1 MKIEP
6 NTTIVD
12 VSLNLSGSIT
22 GIPAALDQLPVG
34 DRIGFDDLPDLG
46 EDVEDIGQTWT
57 PDLVGR
63 QLDIELPLYDTLGQE
78 KQPYSTNLVKMKSV
92 VTDGEGWVQPITEG
106 RPFSS
111 LKAGEKVDLPHLSL
125 LGRGDNMRF
134 AGEVGRVYGIGFS
147 QNKNDTFVNAQ
158 LSFVYVVS
166 SEDSDGTLLM
176 NLAGNVIPVFSHVT
190 EDGVTR
196 LVKWFEAAYMM
207 FQDLYVV
214 FDTTGAVEP
223 PAPAEAG
230 KWSFDNLLIDN
241 LETSVLDENW
251 QSAPIDFGVPS
262 WDDLYEFLIL
272 STRLSVDLKGTF
284 NERHITQP
292 VQGIKGVF
300 DAYFI
305 NFVAE
310 GSEYNYSQSDNAM
323 YVVYIREIY
332 PVDYILNN
340 WQTAAKR
347 VVGKWISHK
356 GVTAYD
362 SSINLSAW
370 SANSYKFSPEPESA
384 YMRVITRYRYVLHPY
399 TTIFEGA
406 GKTFK
411 ALNLRI
417 FGMSKKTKFN
427 GKVGHMYGFTLG
439 LGSGASF
446 GSGEAITFAY
456 LVTSEDGDGIAI
468 YNKTGMYSALYTDV
482 MVNGK
487 QERKSWG
494 EHMDLSSITTYQIV
508 YDPTGAIE
516 KPPTPVWG
524 RWGWESVCVFDDTT
538 YPNDISGPDM
548 GYPVM
553 FNAPTYEVLSQ
564 FLLASRLMSVDKTA
578 GNTEQITIDQ
588 VLNKLGSV
596 KLQSLV
602 VAREGTNFLAQN
614 GSWVFC
620 QNTASGQQLMV
631 DLSTAEASKIGEYQ
645 ESAEATTV
653 DGYIPN
659 SVYMYNPSKAPTP
672 AEATVKIRM
681 RFRPVYDETK

>member
-78 KQPYSTNLVKMKSV
+78 KQPYSTDLVKMKSV

-147 QNKNDTFVNAQ
+147 QDKNDTFINAQ

-166 SEDSDGTLLM
+166 SEDGDGTLLM
-176 NLAGNVIPVFSHVT
+176 NLMGNVIPVFSHVT
-190 EDGVTR
+190 EGGVTR
-196 LVKWFEAAYMM
+196 LVKWLEATYMM
-207 FQDLYVV
+207 FQDFYVV

-241 LETSVLDENW
+241 LETSVLDSNW
-251 QSAPIDFGVPS
+251 QSAPIDFDVPS

-284 NERHITQP
+284 NERHIIQP
-292 VQGIKGVF
+292 TLGIKGAS

-310 GSEYNYSQSDNAM
+310 GSEFNYSQSANT
-323 YVVYIREIY
+323 IY
-332 PVDYILNN
+332 TSPINESYPQDMILNN
-340 WQTAAKR
+340 WQTSAQR

-356 GVTAYD
+356 GLTSWEGDITV
-362 SSINLSAW
+362 SAW
-370 SANSYKFSPEPESA
+370 SAISRMAPDPANA
-384 YMRVITRYRYVLHPY
+384 YLRVVTRYMYVLHPY

-417 FGMSKKTKFN
+417 FGLNKKTKFN
-427 GKVGHMYGFTLG
+427 GEVGHMYGFTID

-446 GSGEAITFAY
+446 GSDEAITFAY

-468 YNKTGMYSALYTDV
+468 YNKTGTYSALYTDV

-487 QERKSWG
+487 RERKSWG
-494 EHMDLSSITTYQIV
+494 EYMDLLSITTYQIV

-516 KPPTPVWG
+516 KPPTPVLG
-524 RWGWESVCVFDDTT
+524 RWGWENAYVFNDTT

-564 FLLASRLMSVDKTA
+564 FLFASRLMSVDKTA
-578 GNTEQITIDQ
+578 GNTEQIVIDK

-602 VAREGTNFLAQN
+602 VAREGTDFLAQN

-620 QNTASGQQLMV
+620 QNTASNRQLMV

-659 SVYMYNPSKAPTP
+659 SLYMYNPSKAPTP

-681 RFRPVYDETK
+681 RFRPVYDET

>member
-147 QNKNDTFVNAQ
+147 QDKNDTFINAQ

-166 SEDSDGTLLM
+166 SEDGDGTLLM
-176 NLAGNVIPVFSHVT
+176 SLVGNVIPVFSHVT
-190 EDGVTR
+190 ENGVTR
-196 LVKWFEAAYMM
+196 LVKWFEAAYIM

-241 LETSVLDENW
+241 LEASVLDENW
-251 QSAPIDFGVPS
+251 QSAPIDFDAPS

-272 STRLSVDLKGTF
+272 STRLSFDLKGTF
-284 NERHITQP
+284 NERHTIQSK
-292 VQGIKGVF
+292 VAKGTF
-300 DAYFI
+300 DFYGI
-305 NFVAE
+305 NFIAE
-310 GSEYNYSQSDNAM
+310 GSEYNYSQSDNAI
-323 YVVYIREIY
+323 YVTNIREVY

-347 VVGKWISHK
+347 IVGKWISHK

-362 SSINLSAW
+362 GNINLSAW
-370 SANSYKFSPEPESA
+370 SANSFTFSPDPANAYLRVICRYKF
-384 YMRVITRYRYVLHPY
+384 
-399 TTIFEGA
+399 
-406 GKTFK
+406 
-411 ALNLRI
+411 N
-417 FGMSKKTKFN
+417 
-427 GKVGHMYGFTLG
+427 
-439 LGSGASF
+439 
-446 GSGEAITFAY
+446 
-456 LVTSEDGDGIAI
+456 
-468 YNKTGMYSALYTDV
+468 
-482 MVNGK
+482 
-487 QERKSWG
+487 
-494 EHMDLSSITTYQIV
+494 
-508 YDPTGAIE
+508 
-516 KPPTPVWG
+516 
-524 RWGWESVCVFDDTT
+524 
-538 YPNDISGPDM
+538 
-548 GYPVM
+548 
-553 FNAPTYEVLSQ
+553 
-564 FLLASRLMSVDKTA
+564 
-578 GNTEQITIDQ
+578 
-588 VLNKLGSV
+588 LNK
-596 KLQSLV
+596 
-602 VAREGTNFLAQN
+602 
-614 GSWVFC
+614 
-620 QNTASGQQLMV
+620 
-631 DLSTAEASKIGEYQ
+631 YQ

>member
-147 QNKNDTFVNAQ
+147 QDKNDTFINAQ

-166 SEDSDGTLLM
+166 SEDGDGTLLM
-176 NLAGNVIPVFSHVT
+176 NLVGNVIPVFSHVT
-190 EDGVTR
+190 EGGVTR
-196 LVKWFEAAYMM
+196 LVKWFEASYIM

-251 QSAPIDFGVPS
+251 QSAPIDFDAPS

-272 STRLSVDLKGTF
+272 STRLSFDLKGTF
-284 NERHITQP
+284 NERHTIQSK
-292 VQGIKGVF
+292 VAKGTFNERHTIQSKVAKGTF
-300 DAYFI
+300 DFYGI
-305 NFVAE
+305 NFIAE
-310 GSEYNYSQSDNAM
+310 GSEYNYSQSDNAI
-323 YVVYIREIY
+323 YVINIREVY

-347 VVGKWISHK
+347 IVGKWISHK

-362 SSINLSAW
+362 GNINLSAW
-370 SANSYKFSPEPESA
+370 SANSFTFSPDPANAYLRVICRYKF
-384 YMRVITRYRYVLHPY
+384 
-399 TTIFEGA
+399 
-406 GKTFK
+406 
-411 ALNLRI
+411 N
-417 FGMSKKTKFN
+417 
-427 GKVGHMYGFTLG
+427 
-439 LGSGASF
+439 
-446 GSGEAITFAY
+446 
-456 LVTSEDGDGIAI
+456 
-468 YNKTGMYSALYTDV
+468 
-482 MVNGK
+482 
-487 QERKSWG
+487 
-494 EHMDLSSITTYQIV
+494 
-508 YDPTGAIE
+508 
-516 KPPTPVWG
+516 
-524 RWGWESVCVFDDTT
+524 
-538 YPNDISGPDM
+538 
-548 GYPVM
+548 
-553 FNAPTYEVLSQ
+553 
-564 FLLASRLMSVDKTA
+564 
-578 GNTEQITIDQ
+578 
-588 VLNKLGSV
+588 LNK
-596 KLQSLV
+596 
-602 VAREGTNFLAQN
+602 
-614 GSWVFC
+614 
-620 QNTASGQQLMV
+620 
-631 DLSTAEASKIGEYQ
+631 YQ

-672 AEATVKIRM
+672 AEATVKNRM

>member
-78 KQPYSTNLVKMKSV
+78 KQPYSTDLVKMKSV

-111 LKAGEKVDLPHLSL
+111 LKAGEKVDLPHLSF

-147 QNKNDTFVNAQ
+147 QTADSAFADAI
-158 LSFVYVVS
+158 LAFIYVVS
-166 SEDSDGTLLM
+166 SEDGDGTLLANM
-176 NLAGNVIPVFSHVT
+176 GGSAIPVFSHVT
-190 EDGVTR
+190 ENGVTR
-196 LVKWFEAAYMM
+196 LVKWLEAAYMM
-207 FQDLYVV
+207 FQNLYVV

-241 LETSVLDENW
+241 LETNVNSDWE
-251 QSAPIDFGVPS
+251 SAPVDFDAPS

-272 STRLSVDLKGTF
+272 STRLSFDLKGTF
-284 NERHITQP
+284 NERHVIQSK
-292 VQGIKGVF
+292 VAKGTF
-300 DAYFI
+300 DFYGI
-305 NFVAE
+305 NFIAE
-310 GSEYNYSQSDNAM
+310 GSEYNYSQSDNAI
-323 YVVYIREIY
+323 YVTNIREVY

-347 VVGKWISHK
+347 IVGKWISHK

-362 SSINLSAW
+362 GNINLSAW
-370 SANSYKFSPEPESA
+370 SANSFTFSPDPANA
-384 YMRVITRYRYVLHPY
+384 YLRVVTRYMYVLHPY

-417 FGMSKKTKFN
+417 FGLNKKTKFN
-427 GKVGHMYGFTLG
+427 GEVGHMYGFTID

-446 GSGEAITFAY
+446 GSDEAITFAY

-468 YNKTGMYSALYTDV
+468 YNMTGTYSALYTDV

-487 QERKSWG
+487 RERKSWG
-494 EHMDLSSITTYQIV
+494 EYMDLSSITTYQIV

-516 KPPTPVWG
+516 KPPTPVLG
-524 RWGWESVCVFDDTT
+524 RWGWENAYVFNDTT

-564 FLLASRLMSVDKTA
+564 FLFASRLMSVDKTA
-578 GNTEQITIDQ
+578 GNTEQIVIDQ

-602 VAREGTNFLAQN
+602 VAREGTDFLAQN

-620 QNTASGQQLMV
+620 RNTASGQQLMV

>member
-78 KQPYSTNLVKMKSV
+78 KQPYSTDLAKMASV
-92 VTDGEGWVQPITEG
+92 VTDGESWVSPIIEG
-106 RPFSS
+106 RPVSS
-111 LKAGEKVDLPHLSL
+111 LKAGEMVDLPHLL
-125 LGRGDNMRF
+125 FLGRGDNMRF

-147 QNKNDTFVNAQ
+147 QTADSAFADAI
-158 LSFVYVVS
+158 LAFIYVVS
-166 SEDSDGTLLM
+166 SEDGDGTLLA
-176 NLAGNVIPVFSHVT
+176 NIVGSVIPVFSHVT
-190 EDGVTR
+190 ENGVTR
-196 LVKWFEAAYMM
+196 LVKWLEAMYLM
-207 FQDLYVV
+207 FQSMYVI

-241 LETSVLDENW
+241 LETNVLNSDWE
-251 QSAPIDFGVPS
+251 SAPVDFGAPS
-262 WDDLYEFLIL
+262 WVDLYKFLIQSTYL
-272 STRLSVDLKGTF
+272 SLDLKGTF
-284 NERHITQP
+284 GEHHVTQP
-292 VQGIKGVF
+292 TQGMKGAF

-310 GSEYNYSQSDNAM
+310 GSEFKYSQNANTI
-323 YVVYIREIY
+323 YASSINESY
-332 PVDYILNN
+332 PVDMVLNN
-340 WQTAAKR
+340 WQTSAQR

-356 GVTAYD
+356 GVT
-362 SSINLSAW
+362 SWEGNITVSAW
-370 SANSYKFSPEPESA
+370 TALSRMALDPANA
-384 YMRVITRYRYVLHPY
+384 YLRVVTRYMYVLYPY

-417 FGMSKKTKFN
+417 FGLNKKTKFN
-427 GKVGHMYGFTLG
+427 GEVGHMYGFTID

-446 GSGEAITFAY
+446 GSDEAITFAY

-468 YNKTGMYSALYTDV
+468 YNMTGTYSALYTDV
-482 MVNGK
+482 IVNRK
-487 QERKSWG
+487 RERKSWG
-494 EHMDLSSITTYQIV
+494 EYMDLSSITTYQIV

-516 KPPTPVWG
+516 KPPTPVLG
-524 RWGWESVCVFDDTT
+524 RWGWENAYVFNDTT

-564 FLLASRLMSVDKTA
+564 FLFASRLMSVEKTA

-602 VAREGTNFLAQN
+602 VAREGTDFLAQN

-620 QNTASGQQLMV
+620 QNTASGRQLMV
-631 DLSTAEASKIGEYQ
+631 DLSTAKASKIGEYQ

-659 SVYMYNPSKAPTP
+659 SVYMYNPNKAPTP

-681 RFRPVYDETK
+681 RFRPVYDET

>member
-92 VTDGEGWVQPITEG
+92 VTDGEGWVQLITEG

-147 QNKNDTFVNAQ
+147 QDKNDTFINAQ

-166 SEDSDGTLLM
+166 SEDGDGTLLVNM
-176 NLAGNVIPVFSHVT
+176 VGSVIPVFSHVT
-190 EDGVTR
+190 ENGVTR
-196 LVKWFEAAYMM
+196 LVKWLEAAYIM

-241 LETSVLDENW
+241 LEASVLDENW
-251 QSAPIDFGVPS
+251 QSAPIDFDAPS
-262 WDDLYEFLIL
+262 WGDLYEFLIL

-284 NERHITQP
+284 NELHIIQP
-292 VQGIKGVF
+292 TLGIKGTF

-310 GSEYNYSQSDNAM
+310 GSEFNSSQDANT
-323 YVVYIREIY
+323 VYANPINESY
-332 PVDYILNN
+332 PQSMILNN
-340 WQTAAKR
+340 WQTSAQR

-356 GVTAYD
+356 GLTSWEGDITA
-362 SSINLSAW
+362 SAW
-370 SANSYKFSPEPESA
+370 WATSKYAPDPANAYLRVICRYKF
-384 YMRVITRYRYVLHPY
+384 
-399 TTIFEGA
+399 
-406 GKTFK
+406 
-411 ALNLRI
+411 N
-417 FGMSKKTKFN
+417 
-427 GKVGHMYGFTLG
+427 
-439 LGSGASF
+439 
-446 GSGEAITFAY
+446 
-456 LVTSEDGDGIAI
+456 
-468 YNKTGMYSALYTDV
+468 
-482 MVNGK
+482 
-487 QERKSWG
+487 
-494 EHMDLSSITTYQIV
+494 
-508 YDPTGAIE
+508 
-516 KPPTPVWG
+516 
-524 RWGWESVCVFDDTT
+524 
-538 YPNDISGPDM
+538 
-548 GYPVM
+548 
-553 FNAPTYEVLSQ
+553 
-564 FLLASRLMSVDKTA
+564 
-578 GNTEQITIDQ
+578 
-588 VLNKLGSV
+588 LNK
-596 KLQSLV
+596 
-602 VAREGTNFLAQN
+602 
-614 GSWVFC
+614 
-620 QNTASGQQLMV
+620 
-631 DLSTAEASKIGEYQ
+631 YQ

-672 AEATVKIRM
+672 AEATVKNRM
-681 RFRPVYDETK
+681 RFRPIYDETK

>member
-78 KQPYSTNLVKMKSV
+78 KQPYSTDLVKMKSV
-92 VTDGEGWVQPITEG
+92 VTVGEGWVQPITEG

-111 LKAGEKVDLPHLSL
+111 LKAGEMVDLPHLSF

-147 QNKNDTFVNAQ
+147 QDENDTFVNAQ

-166 SEDSDGTLLM
+166 SEDGDGTLLM
-176 NLAGNVIPVFSHVT
+176 NLTGYVIPVFSHAT
-190 EDGVTR
+190 ENGVTR
-196 LVKWFEAAYMM
+196 LVKWLEAVYIM
-207 FQDLYVV
+207 FQDFYVV

-241 LETSVLDENW
+241 LEATVLDENW
-251 QSAPIDFGVPS
+251 QSAPIDFDAPS
-262 WDDLYEFLIL
+262 WNDLYEFLIL
-272 STRLSVDLKGTF
+272 STRLSFDRKGTF
-284 NERHITQP
+284 NERHLIQP
-292 VQGIKGVF
+292 TLDIKGTF

-310 GSEYNYSQSDNAM
+310 GSEFNYSQSTNA
-323 YVVYIREIY
+323 IY
-332 PVDYILNN
+332 TSPINESYPRDMILNN
-340 WQTAAKR
+340 WQTSAQR

-356 GVTAYD
+356 GLTSWEGNITA
-362 SSINLSAW
+362 SAW
-370 SANSYKFSPEPESA
+370 SAFSSMAPDPANAYLRVICRYKF
-384 YMRVITRYRYVLHPY
+384 
-399 TTIFEGA
+399 
-406 GKTFK
+406 
-411 ALNLRI
+411 N
-417 FGMSKKTKFN
+417 
-427 GKVGHMYGFTLG
+427 
-439 LGSGASF
+439 
-446 GSGEAITFAY
+446 
-456 LVTSEDGDGIAI
+456 
-468 YNKTGMYSALYTDV
+468 
-482 MVNGK
+482 
-487 QERKSWG
+487 
-494 EHMDLSSITTYQIV
+494 
-508 YDPTGAIE
+508 
-516 KPPTPVWG
+516 
-524 RWGWESVCVFDDTT
+524 
-538 YPNDISGPDM
+538 
-548 GYPVM
+548 
-553 FNAPTYEVLSQ
+553 
-564 FLLASRLMSVDKTA
+564 
-578 GNTEQITIDQ
+578 
-588 VLNKLGSV
+588 LNK
-596 KLQSLV
+596 
-602 VAREGTNFLAQN
+602 
-614 GSWVFC
+614 
-620 QNTASGQQLMV
+620 
-631 DLSTAEASKIGEYQ
+631 YQ

>member
-111 LKAGEKVDLPHLSL
+111 LKAGEKVDLPHLSF

-147 QNKNDTFVNAQ
+147 QDKNDTFINAP

-166 SEDSDGTLLM
+166 SEDGDGTLLANM
-176 NLAGNVIPVFSHVT
+176 GGSAIPVFSHVT
-190 EDGVTR
+190 ENGVTR
-196 LVKWFEAAYMM
+196 LVKWLEAAYIM

-241 LETSVLDENW
+241 LEASVLDENW
-251 QSAPIDFGVPS
+251 QSAPIDFDAPS
-262 WDDLYEFLIL
+262 WNDLYKFLIL
-272 STRLSVDLKGTF
+272 STRLSFDLKGTF
-284 NERHITQP
+284 NERHVIQWTAA
-292 VQGIKGVF
+292 KGTF
-300 DAYFI
+300 DFYGVNFI
-305 NFVAE
+305 VEA
-310 GSEYNYSQSDNAM
+310 SEYNYSESDNAI
-323 YVVYIREIY
+323 YVVDICETF
-332 PVDYILNN
+332 PKDYILNN
-340 WQTAAKR
+340 WQTTAKR
-347 VVGKWISHK
+347 IIGKWISHK
-356 GVTAYD
+356 GITAYD
-362 SSINLSAW
+362 GSINLSAW
-370 SANSYKFSPEPESA
+370 SANSYAFSSDPANA
-384 YMRVITRYRYVLHPY
+384 YMRVVTRYMYVLHPY

-417 FGMSKKTKFN
+417 FGLHKKTKFN
-427 GKVGHMYGFTLG
+427 GEVGHMYGFTID

-456 LVTSEDGDGIAI
+456 LVTSKDGDGIAI
-468 YNKTGMYSALYTDV
+468 YNMTGIYSALHTDV
-482 MVNGK
+482 MVNGRR
-487 QERKSWG
+487 ERKGWG
-494 EHMDLSSITTYQIV
+494 EYVDLSSITTYRIV

-516 KPPTPVWG
+516 KPPAPVLD
-524 RWGWESVCVFDDTT
+524 RWGWENACVFNDTT

-564 FLLASRLMSVDKTA
+564 FLFASRLMSVDKTA

-602 VAREGTNFLAQN
+602 VAREGTDFLAQN

-620 QNTASGQQLMV
+620 GNTASGQQLMV

-672 AEATVKIRM
+672 AKATVKIRM

>member
-78 KQPYSTNLVKMKSV
+78 KQPYSTDLVKMKSV

-125 LGRGDNMRF
+125 LGKGDNMRF

-147 QNKNDTFVNAQ
+147 QIENDTFVNAL

-166 SEDSDGTLLM
+166 SEDGDGTLLM
-176 NLAGNVIPVFSHVT
+176 NLGGSALPVFSHVT
-190 EDGVTR
+190 EGGVTR
-196 LVKWFEAAYMM
+196 LVRWFEAAYMM
-207 FQDLYVV
+207 FQDFYVV

-241 LETSVLDENW
+241 LKTSVLDENW
-251 QSAPIDFGVPS
+251 QSAPIDFDAPS
-262 WDDLYEFLIL
+262 WDNLYEFLIL
-272 STRLSVDLKGTF
+272 STRLSFDLKGTF
-284 NERHITQP
+284 NERHIVQP
-292 VQGIKGVF
+292 IVDMKGTF

-305 NFVAE
+305 NFIAE
-310 GSEYNYSQSDNAM
+310 GSEFNYSQSANT
-323 YVVYIREIY
+323 IY
-332 PVDYILNN
+332 ASPINESYPQDMILNN
-340 WQTAAKR
+340 WQNSAQR
-347 VVGKWISHK
+347 VVRKWISHK
-356 GVTAYD
+356 GLTSWENNIV
-362 SSINLSAW
+362 NSAW
-370 SANSYKFSPEPESA
+370 NGNSSFAPDPANAYLRVVCRYKFD
-384 YMRVITRYRYVLHPY
+384 LHPY
-399 TTIFEGA
+399 TIIFEGA

-417 FGMSKKTKFN
+417 FGLNANTKFN
-427 GKVGHMYGFTLG
+427 GEVGHMYGFTIN

-446 GSGEAITFAY
+446 GSDEAITFAY

-468 YNKTGMYSALYTDV
+468 YNKAGMYSALYTDV

-487 QERKSWG
+487 RERKSWG
-494 EHMDLSSITTYQIV
+494 EYMDLSSITTYQIV

-516 KPPTPVWG
+516 KPPTPVFG
-524 RWGWESVCVFDDTT
+524 RWGWENAYVFNDTT

-553 FNAPTYEVLSQ
+553 FNAPTYGVLSQ
-564 FLLASRLMSVDKTA
+564 FLFASRLMSVDKTA
-578 GNTEQITIDQ
+578 GNTERITIDQ

-602 VAREGTNFLAQN
+602 VAREGTDFLAQD

-681 RFRPVYDETK
+681 RFRPVYDET

>member
-78 KQPYSTNLVKMKSV
+78 KQPYSTDLVKMKSV

-134 AGEVGRVYGIGFS
+134 AGEIGKVYGIGFS
-147 QNKNDTFVNAQ
+147 QDKNDTFINAQ

-166 SEDSDGTLLM
+166 SEDGDGTLLM
-176 NLAGNVIPVFSHVT
+176 NLVGNAVPVFSHVT
-190 EDGVTR
+190 ENGVTR
-196 LVKWFEAAYMM
+196 LVKWFEAAYIM

-251 QSAPIDFGVPS
+251 QSAPIDFG
-262 WDDLYEFLIL
+262 
-272 STRLSVDLKGTF
+272 
-284 NERHITQP
+284 
-292 VQGIKGVF
+292 
-300 DAYFI
+300 
-305 NFVAE
+305 
-310 GSEYNYSQSDNAM
+310 
-323 YVVYIREIY
+323 
-332 PVDYILNN
+332 
-340 WQTAAKR
+340 
-347 VVGKWISHK
+347 
-356 GVTAYD
+356 
-362 SSINLSAW
+362 
-370 SANSYKFSPEPESA
+370 
-384 YMRVITRYRYVLHPY
+384 
-399 TTIFEGA
+399 
-406 GKTFK
+406 
-411 ALNLRI
+411 
-417 FGMSKKTKFN
+417 
-427 GKVGHMYGFTLG
+427 
-439 LGSGASF
+439 
-446 GSGEAITFAY
+446 
-456 LVTSEDGDGIAI
+456 
-468 YNKTGMYSALYTDV
+468 
-482 MVNGK
+482 
-487 QERKSWG
+487 
-494 EHMDLSSITTYQIV
+494 
-508 YDPTGAIE
+508 
-516 KPPTPVWG
+516 
-524 RWGWESVCVFDDTT
+524 
-538 YPNDISGPDM
+538 
-548 GYPVM
+548 
-553 FNAPTYEVLSQ
+553 APTYTSLAQ
-564 FLLASRLMSVDKTA
+564 FLLASRLLSVDRVA
-578 GNTEQITIDQ
+578 GSPMQQTTIDQ

-602 VAREGTNFLAQN
+602 VAREGVDFLAQN

-659 SVYMYNPSKAPTP
+659 SVYMYNPNKAPTP

>member
-6 NTTIVD
+6 NITIVD

-22 GIPAALDQLPVG
+22 GIPAALDQLPIG

-78 KQPYSTNLVKMKSV
+78 KQPYSTDLVKMKSV

-111 LKAGEKVDLPHLSL
+111 LKAGEMVDLPHLSF

-134 AGEVGRVYGIGFS
+134 AGEIGKVYGIGFS
-147 QNKNDTFVNAQ
+147 QNENDTFVNAQ

-166 SEDSDGTLLM
+166 SEDGDGTLLANM
-176 NLAGNVIPVFSHVT
+176 GGNVIPVFSHVT
-190 EDGVTR
+190 ENGVTR
-196 LVKWFEAAYMM
+196 LVKWLKAMYLM
-207 FQDLYVV
+207 FQSMYVI
-214 FDTTGAVEP
+214 FDTTGTVEP

-241 LETSVLDENW
+241 LETNVLDENW
-251 QSAPIDFGVPS
+251 QSAPIDFNAPL
-262 WDDLYEFLIL
+262 WDDLYKFLTQSTWL
-272 STRLSVDLKGTF
+272 SFDLKGRF
-284 NERHITQP
+284 NERHLTQSK
-292 VQGIKGVF
+292 VVKGTF
-300 DAYFI
+300 DFYGI
-305 NFVAE
+305 NFIAE
-310 GSEYNYSQSDNAM
+310 GSEYNYSQSDNTI
-323 YVVYIREIY
+323 YTDHINEIY
-332 PVDYILNN
+332 PQAIVLNN

-347 VVGKWISHK
+347 IVGKWISHK
-356 GVTAYD
+356 GITAYD
-362 SSINLSAW
+362 GSITVSAW
-370 SANSYKFSPEPESA
+370 SANSATFSPDPKSA
-384 YMRVITRYRYVLHPY
+384 YMKVVTRYMFVLHPY
-399 TTIFEGA
+399 TTVFEGA

-417 FGMSKKTKFN
+417 LGLNKRTKFN
-427 GKVGHMYGFTLG
+427 GEVGHMYGFTID

-446 GSGEAITFAY
+446 GSNEAITFAY
-456 LVTSEDGDGIAI
+456 LVTSKDGDGIAI
-468 YNKTGMYSALYTDV
+468 YNQTGMYSALYTDV
-482 MVNGK
+482 MVNKK
-487 QERKSWG
+487 QERKGWG
-494 EHMDLSSITTYQIV
+494 EYMNLSSITTYQIV

-516 KPPTPVWG
+516 KPPTPVSG
-524 RWGWESVCVFDDTT
+524 RWGWENACVFNDTT
-538 YPNDISGPDM
+538 HPNDISGPGM

-564 FLLASRLMSVDKTA
+564 FLFASRLMSVDKTA
-578 GNTEQITIDQ
+578 GNTEQIIIDQ

-602 VAREGTNFLAQN
+602 VAREGTDFLAQN

-672 AEATVKIRM
+672 AKATVKIRM

>member
-34 DRIGFDDLPDLG
+34 DRIGFDDLPDID

-63 QLDIELPLYDTLGQE
+63 QLDIELPLYDTLGRE
-78 KQPYSTNLVKMKSV
+78 KQPYSTDLVKMKSV
-92 VTDGEGWVQPITEG
+92 VTDGERWLWAIIEG
-106 RPFSS
+106 RPVSS
-111 LKAGEKVDLPHLSL
+111 LKAGEKVDFRHLTIM
-125 LGRGDNMRF
+125 GGGENMRF
-134 AGEVGRVYGIGFS
+134 AGEIGKAYGIAFS
-147 QNKNDTFVNAQ
+147 QNKDDTFIDAII
-158 LSFVYVVS
+158 SYIYVVTS
-166 SEDSDGTLLM
+166 KDGDGVMMTKVL
-176 NLAGNVIPVFSHVT
+176 GNARPLYSHVT
-190 EDGVTR
+190 ENGVTK
-196 LVKWFEAAYMM
+196 LIKWAEAVSSDYTK
-207 FQDLYVV
+207 LYVI
-214 FDTTGAVEP
+214 FDTTGAIEP
-223 PAPAEAG
+223 PSQAPAEIG
-230 KWSFDNLLIDN
+230 KWSFDNMLLDTQGVSKPN
-241 LETSVLDENW
+241 GRW
-251 QSAPIDFGVPS
+251 QTAPIEFNAPS
-262 WDDLYEFLIL
+262 WNELYKFLAQ

-284 NERHITQP
+284 NERHIIQP
-292 VQGIKGVF
+292 TENVKGTF

-305 NFVAE
+305 NFIAE
-310 GSEYNYSQSDNAM
+310 GSEFNYSQSENA
-323 YVVYIREIY
+323 IY
-332 PVDYILNN
+332 TGKINKKYPQDVILDN
-340 WQTAAKR
+340 WQTFAQR
-347 VVGKWISHK
+347 VVGKWISQK
-356 GVTAYD
+356 GLT
-362 SSINLSAW
+362 SWENNINGSAW
-370 SANSYKFSPEPESA
+370 NGNSRLAPDPANAYLRVVCRYKFD
-384 YMRVITRYRYVLHPY
+384 LHPY

-417 FGMSKKTKFN
+417 FGLNENTKFN
-427 GKVGHMYGFTLG
+427 GEVGHMYGFTID

-446 GSGEAITFAY
+446 GSDEAITFAY

-468 YNKTGMYSALYTDV
+468 YNITGMYSALYTDV
-482 MVNGK
+482 MVDGK
-487 QERKSWG
+487 RERKSWG
-494 EHMDLSSITTYQIV
+494 EYMDLSSLTTYQIV

-516 KPPTPVWG
+516 QPPTPVSG
-524 RWGWESVCVFDDTT
+524 RWGWENVCVFNDTT

-548 GYPVM
+548 GYPMM

-564 FLLASRLMSVDKTA
+564 FLFASRLLSVDKTA

-602 VAREGTNFLAQN
+602 VAREGTNFLAQD

-659 SVYMYNPSKAPTP
+659 SVHMYNPSKAPTP

-681 RFRPVYDETK
+681 RFRPVYDET

>member
-111 LKAGEKVDLPHLSL
+111 LKAGEKVDLLHLSL

-147 QNKNDTFVNAQ
+147 QIENDTFVNAQ

-166 SEDSDGTLLM
+166 SEDGDGTLLM
-176 NLAGNVIPVFSHVT
+176 NLVGNVIPVFSHVT
-190 EDGVTR
+190 EGGVTR
-196 LVKWFEAAYMM
+196 LVKWFEASYMM
-207 FQDLYVV
+207 FQDWYVI

-241 LETSVLDENW
+241 SETNILDEKW
-251 QSAPIDFGVPS
+251 QSAPIDFDAPS
-262 WDDLYEFLIL
+262 WDNLYEFLIL
-272 STRLSVDLKGTF
+272 STRLSIDLKGTF
-284 NERHITQP
+284 DKRRVIQSDCNM
-292 VQGIKGVF
+292 KGTF

-310 GSEYNYSQSDNAM
+310 GSEFNYSQSVNT
-323 YVVYIREIY
+323 VYTSPINESY
-332 PVDYILNN
+332 PQDMILNN
-340 WQTAAKR
+340 WQTSAQR

-356 GVTAYD
+356 GLT
-362 SSINLSAW
+362 SWEGNITSSAW
-370 SANSYKFSPEPESA
+370 SANSKTAPDPANAYIRVICRYKF
-384 YMRVITRYRYVLHPY
+384 
-399 TTIFEGA
+399 
-406 GKTFK
+406 
-411 ALNLRI
+411 N
-417 FGMSKKTKFN
+417 
-427 GKVGHMYGFTLG
+427 
-439 LGSGASF
+439 
-446 GSGEAITFAY
+446 
-456 LVTSEDGDGIAI
+456 
-468 YNKTGMYSALYTDV
+468 
-482 MVNGK
+482 
-487 QERKSWG
+487 
-494 EHMDLSSITTYQIV
+494 
-508 YDPTGAIE
+508 
-516 KPPTPVWG
+516 
-524 RWGWESVCVFDDTT
+524 
-538 YPNDISGPDM
+538 
-548 GYPVM
+548 
-553 FNAPTYEVLSQ
+553 
-564 FLLASRLMSVDKTA
+564 
-578 GNTEQITIDQ
+578 
-588 VLNKLGSV
+588 LNK
-596 KLQSLV
+596 
-602 VAREGTNFLAQN
+602 
-614 GSWVFC
+614 
-620 QNTASGQQLMV
+620 
-631 DLSTAEASKIGEYQ
+631 YQ

-681 RFRPVYDETK
+681 RFRPIYDETK

>member
-147 QNKNDTFVNAQ
+147 QDKNDTFINAQ
-158 LSFVYVVS
+158 MSFVYVVS
-166 SEDSDGTLLM
+166 SEDGDGTLLM
-176 NLAGNVIPVFSHVT
+176 NLGGNVIPVFSHVT
-190 EDGVTR
+190 ENGVTR
-196 LVKWFEAAYMM
+196 LVKWLEAAYIM

-241 LETSVLDENW
+241 LEASVLDENW
-251 QSAPIDFGVPS
+251 QSAPIDFDASS
-262 WDDLYEFLIL
+262 WDDLYEFLIQSTYL
-272 STRLSVDLKGTF
+272 SFDLKGTF
-284 NERHITQP
+284 NERHTIQSK
-292 VQGIKGVF
+292 VAKGTF
-300 DAYFI
+300 DFYGI
-305 NFVAE
+305 NFIAE
-310 GSEYNYSQSDNAM
+310 GSEYNYSQSDNAI
-323 YVVYIREIY
+323 YVTNIREVY

-347 VVGKWISHK
+347 IVGKWISHK
-356 GVTAYD
+356 GITAYD
-362 SSINLSAW
+362 GSINLSAW
-370 SANSYKFSPEPESA
+370 SANSFAFSPDPKSA
-384 YMRVITRYRYVLHPY
+384 YMKVVTRYMYVLHPY

-417 FGMSKKTKFN
+417 FGLNKKTKFN
-427 GKVGHMYGFTLG
+427 GEVGHMYGFTID

-446 GSGEAITFAY
+446 GSDEAITFAY
-456 LVTSEDGDGIAI
+456 LVTSEDGDGIVI

-482 MVNGK
+482 MVDGVRV
-487 QERKSWG
+487 RKGWG
-494 EHMDLSSITTYQIV
+494 EYMDLSSITTYQIV

-516 KPPTPVWG
+516 KPPTPVWD
-524 RWGWESVCVFDDTT
+524 RWGWENACVFNDTT

-553 FNAPTYEVLSQ
+553 FNAPTYGVLSQ
-564 FLLASRLMSVDKTA
+564 FLFASRLMSVDKTA

-602 VAREGTNFLAQN
+602 VAREGTDFLARD

>member
-78 KQPYSTNLVKMKSV
+78 KQPYSTDLVKMKSV

-111 LKAGEKVDLPHLSL
+111 LKAGEMVDLPHLSL

-147 QNKNDTFVNAQ
+147 QNENDTFVNAQ

-166 SEDSDGTLLM
+166 SEDGDGTLLM
-176 NLAGNVIPVFSHVT
+176 NLMGNVIPVFSHVT
-190 EDGVTR
+190 ENGVTR
-196 LVKWFEAAYMM
+196 LVKWFEAAYLLSQSM
-207 FQDLYVV
+207 YVI

-241 LETSVLDENW
+241 LETTVLDENW
-251 QSAPIDFGVPS
+251 QSAPIDFDAPS
-262 WDDLYEFLIL
+262 WGELYEFLIL
-272 STRLSVDLKGTF
+272 STRLSVDLKGVF
-284 NERHITQP
+284 NERHTIQSK
-292 VQGIKGVF
+292 VAKGTF
-300 DAYFI
+300 DFYGI
-305 NFVAE
+305 NFIAE
-310 GSEYNYSQSDNAM
+310 GSEYNYSQSDNAI
-323 YVVYIREIY
+323 YVTDIREVY
-332 PVDYILNN
+332 PVDNILNN

-347 VVGKWISHK
+347 IVGKWISHK

-362 SSINLSAW
+362 GSINLSAW
-370 SANSYKFSPEPESA
+370 SANSFTFSPDPKSA
-384 YMRVITRYRYVLHPY
+384 YMKVVTRYMYVLHPY

-417 FGMSKKTKFN
+417 FGLNKKTKFN
-427 GKVGHMYGFTLG
+427 GEVGHMYGFTID

-446 GSGEAITFAY
+446 GSDEAITFAY

-468 YNKTGMYSALYTDV
+468 YSEAGMYSALYTDV

-487 QERKSWG
+487 RERKSWG
-494 EHMDLSSITTYQIV
+494 EYMDLSSITTYQIV

-516 KPPTPVWG
+516 KPPTPVFG
-524 RWGWESVCVFDDTT
+524 RWGWENACVFNDTT

-564 FLLASRLMSVDKTA
+564 FLFASRLMSVDKTA

-620 QNTASGQQLMV
+620 QDTASGQQLMV

>member
-147 QNKNDTFVNAQ
+147 QIENDTFVNAQ

-166 SEDSDGTLLM
+166 SEDGDGTLLM
-176 NLAGNVIPVFSHVT
+176 TLGGYALPVFSHVT
-190 EDGVTR
+190 EGGVTR
-196 LVKWFEAAYMM
+196 LVKWFEASHMM
-207 FQDLYVV
+207 FQDFYVI

-241 LETSVLDENW
+241 LETTVLDENW
-251 QSAPIDFGVPS
+251 LSAPIDFDAPS
-262 WDDLYEFLIL
+262 WDNLYEFLIL

-284 NERHITQP
+284 DRRRTIQP
-292 VQGIKGVF
+292 ENNIKGTF

-310 GSEYNYSQSDNAM
+310 GSEFNYSQSANT
-323 YVVYIREIY
+323 VYTSPINESY
-332 PVDYILNN
+332 PQDMILNN
-340 WQTAAKR
+340 WQTSAQR

-356 GVTAYD
+356 GLTSWEGNITA
-362 SSINLSAW
+362 SAW
-370 SANSYKFSPEPESA
+370 SAISRLALDPANA
-384 YMRVITRYRYVLHPY
+384 YMRVICRY
-399 TTIFEGA
+399 
-406 GKTFK
+406 
-411 ALNLRI
+411 
-417 FGMSKKTKFN
+417 KFN
-427 GKVGHMYGFTLG
+427 
-439 LGSGASF
+439 
-446 GSGEAITFAY
+446 
-456 LVTSEDGDGIAI
+456 
-468 YNKTGMYSALYTDV
+468 
-482 MVNGK
+482 
-487 QERKSWG
+487 
-494 EHMDLSSITTYQIV
+494 
-508 YDPTGAIE
+508 
-516 KPPTPVWG
+516 
-524 RWGWESVCVFDDTT
+524 
-538 YPNDISGPDM
+538 
-548 GYPVM
+548 
-553 FNAPTYEVLSQ
+553 
-564 FLLASRLMSVDKTA
+564 
-578 GNTEQITIDQ
+578 
-588 VLNKLGSV
+588 LNK
-596 KLQSLV
+596 
-602 VAREGTNFLAQN
+602 
-614 GSWVFC
+614 
-620 QNTASGQQLMV
+620 
-631 DLSTAEASKIGEYQ
+631 YQ

-659 SVYMYNPSKAPTP
+659 SVCMYNPSKAPTP

-681 RFRPVYDETK
+681 RFRPIYDETK

>member
-78 KQPYSTNLVKMKSV
+78 KQPYSTDLAKMASV
-92 VTDGEGWVQPITEG
+92 VTDGESWVSPIIEG

-125 LGRGDNMRF
+125 LGKGDNMRF

-166 SEDSDGTLLM
+166 SEDGDGTLLM
-176 NLAGNVIPVFSHVT
+176 NLGGNVIPVFSHVT
-190 EDGVTR
+190 ENGVTR
-196 LVKWFEAAYMM
+196 LVKWFEAAYLL
-207 FQDLYVV
+207 FQSMYVI

-241 LETSVLDENW
+241 LETTVLDENW
-251 QSAPIDFGVPS
+251 QSAPIDFDAPS
-262 WDDLYEFLIL
+262 WDELYEFLIL
-272 STRLSVDLKGTF
+272 STRLSFDLKGTF
-284 NERHITQP
+284 NERHTIQSK
-292 VQGIKGVF
+292 VAKGTF
-300 DAYFI
+300 DFYGI
-305 NFVAE
+305 NFIAE
-310 GSEYNYSQSDNAM
+310 GSEYNYSQSDNAI
-323 YVVYIREIY
+323 YVINIREVY
-332 PVDYILNN
+332 PVDNILNN

-347 VVGKWISHK
+347 IVGKWISHK

-362 SSINLSAW
+362 GSINLSAW
-370 SANSYKFSPEPESA
+370 SANSSTFSPDPKSA
-384 YMRVITRYRYVLHPY
+384 YMKVVTRYMYVLHPY

-417 FGMSKKTKFN
+417 FGLNKKTKFN
-427 GKVGHMYGFTLG
+427 GEVGHMYGFTID

-446 GSGEAITFAY
+446 GSDEAITFAY

-468 YNKTGMYSALYTDV
+468 CNKAGMYSALYTDV

-487 QERKSWG
+487 RERKSWG
-494 EHMDLSSITTYQIV
+494 EYMDLPSITTYQIV

-516 KPPTPVWG
+516 KPPTPVFG
-524 RWGWESVCVFDDTT
+524 RWGWENACVFNDTT

-564 FLLASRLMSVDKTA
+564 FLFASRLMSVDKTA

-620 QNTASGQQLMV
+620 QDTASGQQLMV